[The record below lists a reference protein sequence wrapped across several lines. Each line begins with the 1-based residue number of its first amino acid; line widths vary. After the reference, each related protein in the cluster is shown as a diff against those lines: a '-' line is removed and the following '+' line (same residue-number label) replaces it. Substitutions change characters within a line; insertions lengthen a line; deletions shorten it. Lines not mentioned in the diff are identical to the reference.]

1 MKPEKLLIS
10 LIYCICILKKS
21 NQLLVKTDNLA
32 RIPKLVKQMKK
43 SEIENQLLFSLGIFV
58 TTCGSEGGSDSSFA
72 NTSAEYCMYCQAL
85 DREVLGL
92 VLRSGDYERIS
103 QFFRVRHDEPE
114 TKLTNF
120 DGKNNQ

>member
-1 MKPEKLLIS
+1 
-10 LIYCICILKKS
+10 
-21 NQLLVKTDNLA
+21 
-32 RIPKLVKQMKK
+32 MKK

-58 TTCGSEGGSDSSFA
+58 TTCGSEGEVILVLRILQR
-72 NTSAEYCMYCQAL
+72 NTACIVRQL

-103 QFFRVRHDEPE
+103 QFFRVRDDEPE

>member
-1 MKPEKLLIS
+1 MTSKVRQQLLKPEKLLIS

-58 TTCGSEGGSDSSFA
+58 TTCGSEG
-72 NTSAEYCMYCQAL
+72 
-85 DREVLGL
+85 EVIL
-92 VLRSGDYERIS
+92 VLRILQRNTVCI
-103 QFFRVRHDEPE
+103 VRHWIARCWVQFCAAE
-114 TKLTNF
+114 TMSGFPNF
-120 DGKNNQ
+120 FVCDMTSQRQN

>member
-1 MKPEKLLIS
+1 
-10 LIYCICILKKS
+10 
-21 NQLLVKTDNLA
+21 
-32 RIPKLVKQMKK
+32 MKK

-85 DREVLGL
+85 DREVLGP

-120 DGKNNQ
+120 DGKIISNRDLVQHHQADVTPTLIFFGPDGQ